1 METGEARRR
10 GMNLRGKFTV
20 GILILGAALLAT
32 ILTLTYFFYR
42 DANLEKYRQ
51 IVAGS
56 ALVASELVNG
66 DDVEAYINGREAD
79 ERFYEMEDKLQSI
92 LDFNQLTY
100 LYVYLPVLDE
110 GYCVFIHDMAK
121 AGTLSPEEK
130 ALGYTMALDDPEIDA
145 SIDIV
150 RRVMETLEPNL
161 ELNLSNSSDGY
172 LASAFCPLLNSR
184 GELVAVVGA
193 DVDVQRIF
201 DDLNRI
207 MLIMGSSISLLIAL
221 AVFGFQMYF
230 ARTMIAPLQMLV
242 AHVQNFVSIRDEQ
255 GELYPDPIQINTRD
269 EIEGLASAFNQM
281 ARDIVRYIED
291 VTRLTQERQR
301 IEAELSVA
309 AKIQASVLSH
319 DFDIAPNPEDF
330 SLYALMDPAKE
341 VGGDF
346 YDFWTLDDHR
356 LALVVGDVSGKGV
369 PAALFMMMAKAI
381 IRARLTRD
389 SLLSHA
395 FEAANELLCQNN
407 GEDMFVTVSTVALDT
422 GTGEILIADAGHGS
436 PILISADGTA
446 ERLAT
451 ETSLFMGAMEGV
463 TYGVTSARMKPGDR
477 LLLYTDGVNEAD
489 NPEGGFFGNDGLLA
503 SIQAHGGERDLKA
516 FLTSIREDVRAF
528 AGEAPQADDI
538 TMLIVCYKP

>member
-1 METGEARRR
+1 
-10 GMNLRGKFTV
+10 MNLRGKFTV